1 MTGFNSPAPVAR
13 LRTFTTHLKYVDFD
27 VTNPE
32 HIAAYVCLTKYGRQ
46 HPTLRFNL
54 YEQYADVHSMMNAV
68 IGAAY
73 AAQFPVADNTA
84 RIVLGVDKKVA

>member
-1 MTGFNSPAPVAR
+1 MTGFTSPAPVAVLRAYTAR
-13 LRTFTTHLKYVDFD
+13 LIHVDFD

-54 YEQYADVHSMMNAV
+54 YEQFENVHSMMNTV
-68 IGAAY
+68 IGATY
-73 AAQFPVADNTA
+73 AAQFPTADSIACVA
-84 RIVLGVDKKVA
+84 IGKKLE